1 MDFNVSV
8 VTRRGGR
15 PKNEDRADYA
25 QLKDSALFVLAD
37 GMGGHPDGEVA
48 AEIATRTLI
57 DSFHKEIGSS
67 TLISPS
73 EFLIAAFKKAHHRII
88 RYGTEQ
94 GLLDV
99 PRTTA
104 VACFVQN
111 HKMWWGNCGDSRLY
125 LVRDGAL
132 KACTVDHSFVK
143 EKELG
148 YGRAGLARP
157 TEPTS
162 RNALYTCLGSIT
174 LPVID
179 VTGPISVR
187 SHDRL
192 LLCSDGLWSALSQ
205 EKIVAVL
212 GSDEM
217 ISSVAFN
224 LVESALLASGKK
236 SDNVTLIAV
245 ECLHRDENTTSVDK
259 FVGLQNIFEQN
270 NILESEI
277 DNAIN
282 EINAL
287 LQKTDKMKK

>member
-25 QLKDSALFVLAD
+25 QLKDCALFVLAD

-57 DSFHKEIGSS
+57 DSFHKEIGAS
-67 TLISPS
+67 TLVSPS
-73 EFLIAAFKKAHHRII
+73 EFLITAFKKAHHRII

-111 HKMWWGNCGDSRLY
+111 NKMWWGNCGDSRLY

-143 EKELG
+143 EKEVG
-148 YGRAGLARP
+148 YGRSGLVRP

-205 EKIVAVL
+205 EKIIAVL
-212 GSDEM
+212 GSNEM

-245 ECLHRDENTTSVDK
+245 ECQHRDEDSSTIDK

-270 NILESEI
+270 NMLESEI